1 MGLGSIA
8 VLVTVASGLV
18 MIVVMVRLGS
28 IAVFVTVALGLLM
41 VVVRVVLNSSL
52 ITELLTI
59 K

>member
-28 IAVFVTVALGLLM
+28 IAVLVTVASGSLM
-41 VVVRVVLNSSL
+41 VVVRVVLGSSS
-52 ITELLTI
+52 ITELLTV

>member
-8 VLVTVASGLV
+8 VL
-18 MIVVMVRLGS
+18 
-28 IAVFVTVALGLLM
+28 VTVALGLLM